1 MTRKVFIIALAILL
15 SLAGLASAEEL
26 KSIKLADSPYSLMI
40 PASFVNGEVDDTDRS
55 EGLTAYY
62 KSDATTLDF
71 DVYQISSKS
80 GSLAEFAAED
90 AKAFDG
96 KDIITDSEIN
106 GVKVASYR
114 SRQKDEGTEYDVISY
129 VFGGGDGKYIR
140 LNFWLDGENA
150 EAGTKAIINSLSK

>member
-1 MTRKVFIIALAILL
+1 MTRKVFIIALAVLL
-15 SLAGLASAEEL
+15 SLAGLAFAEEL

-40 PASFVNGEVDDTDRS
+40 PASFVNGEVKDTERS

-71 DVYQISSKS
+71 DVYQISGK
-80 GSLAEFAAED
+80 GTLAEFAAED
-90 AKAFDG
+90 AKAFNG

-114 SRQKDEGTEYDVISY
+114 SRQEDEGTEYDVISY
-129 VFGGGDGKYIR
+129 VFGGEDGKYIR
-140 LNFWLDGENA
+140 LTFWLDGENA